1 MVAPANDNP
10 IRVIIIDD
18 HPVALAGIRVGLKRF
33 HDVQLVAEALD
44 GTTGLEQIARLKPDV
59 AVIDVLLPDLDGL
72 EVTARARELSPA
84 TRLIITSGDL
94 SIATM
99 SRASQLGVAG
109 FFHKSGAVERLALLI
124 RSVHCS
130 ETEGEGTETL
140 AVPATAEGLE
150 SLTLNEHDL
159 LMQLANGASLKNA
172 AAHLG
177 INFQSAERLQLALM
191 RKLDVQTRVDLVRRA
206 VEEKLVR
213 DPL

>member
-33 HDVQLVAEALD
+33 HDIQLVSEALD
-44 GTTGLEQIARLKPDV
+44 GTSGLEQIARHKPDV

-72 EVTARARELSPA
+72 EVTARARELSPG

-130 ETEGEGTETL
+130 EVEGEGAESL

-177 INFQSAERLQLALM
+177 INFQSAERLQHSLM

>member
-33 HDVQLVAEALD
+33 RDIQLVSEALD
-44 GTTGLEQIARLKPDV
+44 GTSGLEQIARHKPDV

-124 RSVHCS
+124 RSVHCH
-130 ETEGEGTETL
+130 EIEGEGAESL

-159 LMQLANGASLKNA
+159 LMQLANGLSLKNA
-172 AAHLG
+172 ATHVG
-177 INFQSAERLQLALM
+177 INFQSAERLQHSLM